1 MAEKDK
7 SSQYPVLDAVNAGM
21 IVLDVDRRVVRW
33 NAWMS
38 SASGRGR
45 EEVYGACLADV
56 FPDSSLGRLDT
67 AITAAITR
75 GLSGLLTH
83 ALHGQLL
90 PLRTR
95 AGRELLHDITV
106 SSIRDGSDGKCLI
119 HIVDVTMA
127 VRRERYLRDRQKA
140 RYDAVVENAPDA
152 ILTLD
157 ADGII
162 RLANNATQTQ
172 FGYDHGELI
181 GQPAACLFETKE
193 LWEAAWRCILE
204 QAQVPHPV
212 ELTAMRKDG
221 SHGYVELSASRWKND
236 NHVHVTAILRD
247 AGERR
252 TAEMELRASE
262 ERFRASA
269 KALAELNATLEQR
282 VIERTNQLLEAE
294 DALRQSQKME
304 AIGQLTGGI
313 AHDFNNLLQGIVG
326 ALNMVQKRMTEGRIS
341 EVERFLHGAVSSA
354 QRASTLTHRLLAF
367 SRRQPIDPR
376 PIDVNALVGS
386 IEELVRRSL
395 GEGVKMVISG
405 ADDLWLTRCD
415 ANQLENAILN
425 LAINARDAMPD
436 GGTLTISTVNA
447 SFDAAQ
453 ALMRDLQAGDYVVL
467 RIHDTGVGMPPD
479 VQARAFDPFFTT
491 KPLGKGTGLG
501 LSMIY
506 GFARQAEGAVR
517 IKSEVGNG
525 TTIELSLPR
534 FDGNTSVVFS
544 EPPSA
549 AEDGTGNNE
558 VVLVAEDEEVVRLLV
573 VEVLNDL
580 GYRVLEAADGR
591 AALRILQSAQKID
604 LFVTDIGLP
613 EINGRQVV
621 DAARE
626 IRSSLKVLFM
636 TGYAEVAAD
645 GQFLEKDMELI
656 AKPFTMDKLAA
667 KIREM
672 LSVGA

>member
-1 MAEKDK
+1 MADKDK
-7 SSQYPVLDAVNAGM
+7 FFQNLILDAVDAGM
-21 IVLDVDRRVVRW
+21 IVLDVDRRIVRW
-33 NAWMS
+33 NAWMT
-38 SASGRGR
+38 SASGRGQ
-45 EEVYGACLADV
+45 EEVYGARLAEV
-56 FPDSSLGRLDT
+56 FPDSNLGRLD
-67 AITAAITR
+67 AAINAAINR

-83 ALHGQLL
+83 ALHAQLL

-95 AGRELLHDITV
+95 AGREMLHDITV
-106 SSIRDGSDGKCLI
+106 SSIPDCSDGKCLI

-162 RLANNATQTQ
+162 RLANNATQFQ

-193 LWEAAWRCILE
+193 VWQAAWHRILE
-204 QAQVPHPV
+204 QAQLPHPV
-212 ELTAMRKDG
+212 ELTALRKDG
-221 SHGYVELSASRWKND
+221 SHGYFELSASRWKND

-262 ERFRASA
+262 ERARASA
-269 KALAELNATLEQR
+269 KALAELNATLELR

-326 ALNMVQKRMTEGRIS
+326 ALNMVQKRMAEGRIS
-341 EVERFLHGAVSSA
+341 EIERFLQGAVSSA
-354 QRASTLTHRLLAF
+354 ERASTLTHRLLTF

-376 PIDVNALVGS
+376 PIDVNALIGS

-395 GEGVKMVISG
+395 GERVKMVISC
-405 ADDLWLTRCD
+405 ADDLWLIRCD

-436 GGTLTISTVNA
+436 GGTLTISVVNA

-453 ALMRDLQAGDYVVL
+453 ALIRDLQAGDYVVL

-506 GFARQAEGAVR
+506 GFARQAEGSVR

-534 FDGNTSVVFS
+534 FDGNTAVVPS
-544 EPPSA
+544 EPPA
-549 AEDGTGNNE
+549 VAEDGTGNNE

-573 VEVLNDL
+573 VEVLGDL

-591 AALRILQSAQKID
+591 AALRILQSTQKID

-656 AKPFTMDKLAA
+656 AKPFTVDKLAA

>member
-7 SSQYPVLDAVNAGM
+7 SVQNHILDAVDAGM
-21 IVLDVDRRVVRW
+21 IVLDADRRIVRW
-33 NAWMS
+33 NAWMT
-38 SASGRGR
+38 SASGKGQ
-45 EEVYGACLADV
+45 EDVLGARLAEV
-56 FPDSSLGRLDT
+56 FPRSNLARLD
-67 AITAAITR
+67 AAMTAAIKR

-83 ALHGQLL
+83 ALHAQLL

-95 AGRELLHDITV
+95 AGREMLHDVTV
-106 SSIRDGSDGKCLI
+106 SSIPDGSDGKCLI

-162 RLANNATQTQ
+162 RLANNATQFQ

-193 LWEAAWRCILE
+193 IWQAAWHRVLE
-204 QAQVPHPV
+204 QAQLPHPV
-212 ELTAMRKDG
+212 ELTILCKDG
-221 SHGYVELSASRWKND
+221 SRGYFELSASRWKND
-236 NHVHVTAILRD
+236 NHLHVTAILRD

-262 ERFRASA
+262 ERARASA

-282 VIERTNQLLEAE
+282 VTERTNQLLEAE
-294 DALRQSQKME
+294 EALRQSQKME

-313 AHDFNNLLQGIVG
+313 AHDFNNLLQGILG
-326 ALNMVQKRMTEGRIS
+326 ALNMVSKRMAEGRIS
-341 EVERFLHGAVSSA
+341 EIERFLHGAVSSA
-354 QRASTLTHRLLAF
+354 ERASTLTHRLLTF
-367 SRRQPIDPR
+367 SRRQPIAPK
-376 PIDVNALVGS
+376 PIDVNALIGS

-395 GEGVKMVISG
+395 GERVKMVISC
-405 ADDLWLTRCD
+405 ADDLWLIRCD

-436 GGTLTISTVNA
+436 GGTLAISAVNA

-453 ALMRDLQAGDYVVL
+453 ALIRDLQAGDYVVL
-467 RIHDTGVGMPPD
+467 RIHDTGVGMAPD

-506 GFARQAEGAVR
+506 GFARQAAGSVR

-525 TTIELSLPR
+525 STIELSLPR
-534 FDGNTSVVFS
+534 FDGNATVVLT
-544 EPPSA
+544 EPLPV
-549 AEDGTGNNE
+549 AEDGAGNNE

-573 VEVLNDL
+573 VEVLSDL

-591 AALRILQSAQKID
+591 AALRILQSTQKID

-626 IRSSLKVLFM
+626 MRSSLKVLFM

-656 AKPFTMDKLAA
+656 SKPFTVDKLAA

-672 LSVGA
+672 LSV

>member
-7 SSQYPVLDAVNAGM
+7 SFQNPILDAVDAGM
-21 IVLDVDRRVVRW
+21 IVLDADRRVVRW
-33 NAWMS
+33 NAWMA
-38 SASGRGR
+38 SASGRGQ
-45 EEVYGACLADV
+45 EEVYGAFLPDV
-56 FPDSSLGRLDT
+56 FPESSLGRLDT
-67 AITAAITR
+67 AITAAIKR

-83 ALHGQLL
+83 ALHAQLL

-95 AGRELLHDITV
+95 AGREMLHDITV

-119 HIVDVTMA
+119 HVVDVTMA

-152 ILTLD
+152 ILTVD

-162 RLANNATQTQ
+162 RLANNATQSQ
-172 FGYDHGELI
+172 FGYEHGELI
-181 GQPAACLFETKE
+181 GQPAACLFESKDV
-193 LWEAAWRCILE
+193 WQAAWQRILE
-204 QAQVPHPV
+204 QAQLPHPV
-212 ELTAMRKDG
+212 ELTVLRKDG
-221 SHGYVELSASRWKND
+221 SHGYFELSASRWKND

-247 AGERR
+247 TGERR

-262 ERFRASA
+262 ERARASA

-326 ALNMVQKRMTEGRIS
+326 ALNMVQKRMAEGRIS
-341 EVERFLHGAVSSA
+341 EVERFLQGAVSSA
-354 QRASTLTHRLLAF
+354 ERASTLTHRLLTF

-376 PIDVNALVGS
+376 PTDVNALIGS

-395 GEGVKMVISG
+395 GERVKMVYSC
-405 ADDLWLTRCD
+405 ADDLWLIRCD

-436 GGTLTISTVNA
+436 GGTLTISTANA

-453 ALMRDLQAGDYVVL
+453 ALFRDLQAGDYVVL

-506 GFARQAEGAVR
+506 GFARQAEGSVR

-525 TTIELSLPR
+525 TTIELCLPR
-534 FDGNTSVVFS
+534 FDGNAAVALS
-544 EPPSA
+544 EPPAA

-573 VEVLNDL
+573 VEVLGDL

-591 AALRILQSAQKID
+591 AALRILQSTQKID

-656 AKPFTMDKLAA
+656 AKPFTVDKLAA